1 MLLKE
6 YFKYFPLAFTAL
18 PLFVFEIPSIKTIG
32 SGSPDA
38 RQLLT
43 ALNELANGAKG
54 SLVEM
59 ATWPSGFFHEN
70 DNNQSP
76 IAHDPPLPP
85 PASPPPEPPP
95 EPPLDPPLDPLPET
109 PLDPPPEPPLEHP
122 PESPPEL
129 PRPSEPTPMA
139 HYTSSFLRVDGSKV
153 IIVLDLAKVPG
164 FDVMRRVVVWVA
176 YWIGAVSSGSSGV
189 GHPYWM
195 HFLVTAAFGFF
206 GGLGYG
212 LGGWLRWYL
221 SRQEPPRAVEEVA
234 VPKQPKRR
242 TLANAYCEHLLRVF
256 R

>member
-1 MLLKE
+1 MQLKE
-6 YFKYFPLAFTAL
+6 YFKYFSLAFTAL

-32 SGSPDA
+32 PGSPDA

-43 ALNELANGAKG
+43 TLGELAGGAKDN
-54 SLVEM
+54 LVEM

-76 IAHDPPLPP
+76 IIHDPPPP
-85 PASPPPEPPP
+85 PASPPPEPPLDSPP
-95 EPPLDPPLDPLPET
+95 EIPLDIPPEIPLDTPPEPLPE
-109 PLDPPPEPPLEHP
+109 PP

-129 PRPSEPTPMA
+129 LRPPEPAPMA
-139 HYTSSFLRVDGSKV
+139 YCTSSFLRVDGSKV
-153 IIVLDLAKVPG
+153 IILLDLARVPG

-176 YWIGAVSSGSSGV
+176 YWIGAAFSGGSGV
-189 GHPYWM
+189 GRSYWS

-221 SRQEPPRAVEEVA
+221 SSREPPRAVEEVT

-242 TLANAYCEHLLRVF
+242 TLANAYCECLLRDF
-256 R
+256 W